1 MHHDWCIHISCRI
14 LKIVASGTLREV
26 LLEPSWGVLE
36 ASGTVLKTCLAFW
49 NDLRL
54 SGEPLGLSWGWKEE
68 VKWTRASPSVGVP
81 PRREP
86 PLKPPPGPTPGTSHF
101 ESTTPVLDAF
111 SPNNLLNGVL
121 LW

>member
-68 VKWTRASPSVGVP
+68 TKGTTASPTGGVLP
-81 PRREP
+81 P
-86 PLKPPPGPTPGTSHF
+86 PLGALISPGSASGIPPF

-111 SPNNLLNGVL
+111 LADVPEEER
-121 LW
+121 